1 MMLTMNGGD
10 VSEFDSSESG
20 SYVYEDET
28 IDPDADENA
37 DSDGGDDAFDVHARE
52 TGEDESGVDID
63 PSAFNSDEAYARAL
77 QDAEERLMAAHL
89 MALAGM
95 EDGKELQFGISA

>member
-28 IDPDADENA
+28 IDPDADGA

-63 PSAFNSDEAYARAL
+63 PSAFHSDEAYARAL

-95 EDGKELQFGISA
+95 EAGKELQFGISA